1 MKRLILAGMRRV
13 TGPFRS
19 VAPAWV
25 LMWLGLAL
33 TLPAWAEAAGASGA
47 AAAPAGQG
55 MAGMDMRDMDMSAMP
70 EGNVAAGKKLAESR
84 CAGCH
89 GARGLNDSPDYPLLA
104 GQDAMYL
111 AGALGAYR
119 SGARHSDAMMAV
131 TMGLSDQDIADVA
144 AYFAACPYKR

>member
-1 MKRLILAGMRRV
+1 MKRV
-13 TGPFRS
+13 TLNPASGPGPSKAERL
-19 VAPAWV
+19 PRG
-25 LMWLGLAL
+25 LLLGLAL
-33 TLPAWAEAAGASGA
+33 GLSSPAWVGAVGASGPA
-47 AAAPAGQG
+47 AMPAGQG
-55 MAGMDMRDMDMSAMP
+55 MAGMDMRDMDMSDMP
-70 EGNVAAGKKLAESR
+70 EGHAAAGKKLVETQ

-119 SGARHSDAMMAV
+119 SGARRSDAMMAV

-144 AYFAACPYKR
+144 AYFAACPYK

>member
-1 MKRLILAGMRRV
+1 MKRLTLNPALGP
-13 TGPFRS
+13 GPFRAERLPRGLLVCLALGLS
-19 VAPAWV
+19 SPAWGEAV
-25 LMWLGLAL
+25 GESG
-33 TLPAWAEAAGASGA
+33 PAAMT
-47 AAAPAGQG
+47 AGQG
-55 MAGMDMRDMDMSAMP
+55 MAGMDMRDMDMSDMP
-70 EGNVAAGKKLAESR
+70 EGHVATGKKLAETQ

-119 SGARHSDAMMAV
+119 SGARRSDAMMAV

-144 AYFAACPYKR
+144 AYFAACPYK